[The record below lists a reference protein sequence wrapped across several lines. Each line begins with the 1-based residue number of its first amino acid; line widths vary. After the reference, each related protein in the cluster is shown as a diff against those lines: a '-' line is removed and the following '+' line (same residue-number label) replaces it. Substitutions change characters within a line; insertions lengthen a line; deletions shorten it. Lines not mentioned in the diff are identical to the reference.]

1 MEFVNTVYF
10 VDASSTQVLAKRFR
24 ASRLSGE
31 TTTISTT
38 GRLRLCEAVLRSCCD
53 PCLFTGKLLLRNTQR
68 HFEDKIQSQIM

>member
-10 VDASSTQVLAKRFR
+10 AVRIDASSGGK
-24 ASRLSGE
+24 LSGE

-38 GRLRLCEAVLRSCCD
+38 GRLRLCEAVLRSCYD

-68 HFEDKIQSQIM
+68 HFEDNKIQSQVM

>member
-31 TTTISTT
+31 TTTNKRTGYSQKRRVYSCDFVDKSLLVCKILISCT
-38 GRLRLCEAVLRSCCD
+38 V
-53 PCLFTGKLLLRNTQR
+53 
-68 HFEDKIQSQIM
+68 DKILLT